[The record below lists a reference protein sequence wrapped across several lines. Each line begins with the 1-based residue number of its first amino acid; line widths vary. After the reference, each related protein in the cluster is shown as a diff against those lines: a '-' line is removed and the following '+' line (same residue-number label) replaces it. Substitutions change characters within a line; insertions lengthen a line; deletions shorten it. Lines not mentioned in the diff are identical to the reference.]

1 MGNCDCRV
9 KEIDENIEEES
20 NNLKLDDFCL
30 LYPIGR
36 GGFGRVWK
44 VRLKRQYT
52 VRTLDS
58 RLLKNK
64 SRIFAMKE
72 MSKAK
77 VYLKKSVKSVANERR
92 FLEMFNYNLL
102 CNMYYAFQDADT
114 LYIVMDYLSGGDL
127 RYHICRKSY
136 FTEKETKFI
145 AACITLSLNYIHNK
159 NVIHRDLKPENLV
172 FGADG
177 YLHLTDFGIAM
188 EYKKGEDIVSASG
201 TPGYMAPEAIVN
213 KPHDFCVDYFALGVI
228 VYELMMGERPYQGK
242 NRKEIKEQM
251 FTIEIKVDN
260 EDLPDEWNDDNVL
273 DFINKLLKRKKGK
286 RLGCKG
292 CSEIKDHPWFK
303 DVQWDQIENF
313 TIASPFSF
321 ESEDNF
327 DDSYAQK
334 QDNDSIYE
342 GKKELYIIE
351 VNESKTFKNFY
362 FNIEEK
368 IAEQHQSI
376 RKKEKKGTKTSISSK
391 TSTKKLREDSI
402 IIHNGN
408 NIRSNIVRKS
418 AKFKG
423 ICPDTGNKIINVMKR
438 RESKFG
444 SIHLNFNLNNV
455 KLKDNNKEK
464 EKDKDKDKDNEKN
477 KVKESN

>member
-1 MGNCDCRV
+1 MGNCDCKV
-9 KEIDENIEEES
+9 KDIDDNQEDDS
-20 NNLKLDDFCL
+20 NKLKLDDFVL

-52 VRTLDS
+52 VKTLDI

-72 MSKAK
+72 MNKAK
-77 VYLKKSVKSVANERR
+77 VFLKKSVQSVANERK

-102 CNMYYAFQDADT
+102 CNMYYAFQDVDT
-114 LYIVMDYLSGGDL
+114 LYIIMDYLSGGDL
-127 RYHICRKSY
+127 RYHICRRNF
-136 FTEKETKFI
+136 FTEQETKFI
-145 AACITLSLNYIHNK
+145 AACITLSLNYIHER

-188 EYKKGEDIVSASG
+188 EYHKGVDVVSASG
-201 TPGYMAPEAIVN
+201 TPGYMAPEAIIN

-228 VYELMMGERPYQGK
+228 IYELMIGERPYQGK

-251 FTIEIKVDN
+251 FTLEIKLDAD
-260 EDLPDEWNDDNVL
+260 DLPEDWEDDNIL
-273 DFINKLLKRKKGK
+273 DLINKLLKRKKSK
-286 RLGCKG
+286 RLGSKG
-292 CSEIKDHPWFK
+292 CIEIKNHPWFK
-303 DVQWDQIENF
+303 DVQWDQIENC
-313 TIASPFSF
+313 TLTAPFVF
-321 ESEDNF
+321 DTEDNF

-351 VNESKTFKNFY
+351 VNESMTFKNFY

-368 IAEQHQSI
+368 IAEEEVEDKDNDNATNINI
-376 RKKEKKGTKTSISSK
+376 RRKDSKKGTKTHTTSK
-391 TSTKKLREDSI
+391 TSTKKVGEDNSI
-402 IIHNGN
+402 VIHNLRGY
-408 NIRSNIVRKS
+408 SQRKS
-418 AKFKG
+418 ARFKG
-423 ICPDTGNKIINVMKR
+423 IIPDSGKQIVNVLRKD
-438 RESKFG
+438 SKSG
-444 SIHLNFNLNNV
+444 TLKLNQ
-455 KLKDNNKEK
+455 KDNNE
-464 EKDKDKDKDNEKN
+464 DN
-477 KVKESN
+477 

>member
-1 MGNCDCRV
+1 MGNCDCKV
-9 KEIDENIEEES
+9 KDTDDNQEDDS
-20 NNLKLDDFCL
+20 NKLKLDDFVL

-52 VRTLDS
+52 VKTLDI

-77 VYLKKSVKSVANERR
+77 VFLKKSVQSVANERK

-102 CNMYYAFQDADT
+102 CNMYYAFQDVDT
-114 LYIVMDYLSGGDL
+114 LYIIMDYLSGGDL
-127 RYHICRKSY
+127 RYHICRRNY
-136 FTEKETKFI
+136 FTEQETKFI
-145 AACITLSLNYIHNK
+145 AACITLSLNYIHER

-188 EYKKGEDIVSASG
+188 EYHKGVDVVSASG
-201 TPGYMAPEAIVN
+201 TPGYMAPEAIIN

-228 VYELMMGERPYQGK
+228 IYELMIGERPYQGK

-251 FTIEIKVDN
+251 FTLEIKLDSD
-260 EDLPDEWNDDNVL
+260 DLPEDWEDDNIL
-273 DFINKLLKRKKGK
+273 DIINKLLKRKRSK
-286 RLGCKG
+286 RLGNKG
-292 CSEIKDHPWFK
+292 CSEIKNHPWFK
-303 DVQWDQIENF
+303 DIQWEQIENC
-313 TIASPFSF
+313 TLTAPFVF
-321 ESEDNF
+321 DTEDNF

-351 VNESKTFKNFY
+351 VNESMTFKNFY

-368 IAEQHQSI
+368 IAEEEVEDNENVNITNINI
-376 RKKEKKGTKTSISSK
+376 RRRDSKKGIKTHTTSK
-391 TSTKKLREDSI
+391 TSTKKIGDDNSVV
-402 IIHNGN
+402 IHNVRAYN
-408 NIRSNIVRKS
+408 QRKS
-418 AKFKG
+418 ARFKG
-423 ICPDTGNKIINVMKR
+423 INPDSGKQLVNVLR
-438 RESKFG
+438 RDSKSG
-444 SIHLNFNLNNV
+444 TLKLNQ
-455 KLKDNNKEK
+455 
-464 EKDKDKDKDNEKN
+464 KDNEDN
-477 KVKESN
+477 

>member
-1 MGNCDCRV
+1 MGNCDCKV
-9 KEIDENIEEES
+9 KDIDDNQEDDS
-20 NNLKLDDFCL
+20 NKLKLDDFVL

-52 VRTLDS
+52 VKTLDI

-77 VYLKKSVKSVANERR
+77 VFLKKSVQSVANERK

-102 CNMYYAFQDADT
+102 CNMYYAFQDVDT
-114 LYIVMDYLSGGDL
+114 LYIIMDYLSGGDL
-127 RYHICRKSY
+127 RYHICRRNY
-136 FTEKETKFI
+136 FTEQETKFI
-145 AACITLSLNYIHNK
+145 AACITLSLNYIHER

-188 EYKKGEDIVSASG
+188 EYRKGVDVVSASG
-201 TPGYMAPEAIVN
+201 TPGYMAPEAIIN

-228 VYELMMGERPYQGK
+228 IYELMIGERPYQGK

-251 FTIEIKVDN
+251 FTLEIKLDSD
-260 EDLPDEWNDDNVL
+260 DLPEDWEDENIIDL
-273 DFINKLLKRKKGK
+273 INKLLKRKKSK
-286 RLGCKG
+286 RLGSKG
-292 CSEIKDHPWFK
+292 CSEIKNHPWFK
-303 DVQWDQIENF
+303 DIQWEQIENC
-313 TIASPFSF
+313 TLTAPFVF
-321 ESEDNF
+321 DTEDNF

-351 VNESKTFKNFY
+351 VNESMTFKNFY

-368 IAEQHQSI
+368 IAEEEVVVDNENMTNINNRRRDS
-376 RKKEKKGTKTSISSK
+376 KKGIKTHTTSK
-391 TSTKKLREDSI
+391 TSTKKMGDDNSVV
-402 IIHNGN
+402 IHNVRVYN
-408 NIRSNIVRKS
+408 QRKS
-418 AKFKG
+418 ARFKG
-423 ICPDTGNKIINVMKR
+423 INPDSGKQIVNVLR
-438 RESKFG
+438 RDSKSG
-444 SIHLNFNLNNV
+444 TLKLNQ
-455 KLKDNNKEK
+455 KDNNE
-464 EKDKDKDKDNEKN
+464 DN
-477 KVKESN
+477 